1 MAKLAS
7 KVYGDAL
14 FELAVEENKV
24 EEFWEEVSAV
34 REVLTGNTELSAL
47 MEHPNFVK
55 EEKLV
60 LLEKIFKGRVSD
72 DMTGFLLTVETKG
85 RYGELPGIF
94 DYFEAK
100 VKEYKKIGVV
110 YVTSPQELSE
120 KWKDRIQKKVMETT
134 DYKTLEMHYQVDGS
148 LIGGIIIRI
157 GDRVV
162 DSSVK
167 HKLEEL
173 TLKLSKISLETRKEG
188 ADVQ

>member
-134 DYKTLEMHYQVDGS
+134 DYKTLEMHCQVDAS
-148 LIGGIIIRI
+148 LIGGLIIRI